1 MGSVQ
6 GIAIDPLT
14 GLITLNKNQVFD
26 HERQTLVI
34 VQIQAKDTLITEYT
48 QDLHTS
54 YSQLHIEI
62 LDVNDET
69 PELRMV
75 CGKILFL

>member
-1 MGSVQ
+1 M
-6 GIAIDPLT
+6 L
-14 GLITLNKNQVFD
+14 
-26 HERQTLVI
+26 
-34 VQIQAKDTLITEYT
+34 QIQAKDTLITEYT

-54 YSQLHIEI
+54 YTQLHMEI

-75 CGKILFL
+75 SKKFLHFFSFLICLMLNLLNGIILATLYY